1 MNARSRDEL
10 MTNNMHNS
18 SKPYSTFD
26 QDSQMK
32 NSRSTASYLRA
43 DIQKLKEEHLF
54 HNLSKQIES
63 TSKLLNLS
71 QDEKDDTL
79 STADRYD
86 LKAYQFN

>member
-1 MNARSRDEL
+1 
-10 MTNNMHNS
+10 
-18 SKPYSTFD
+18 
-26 QDSQMK
+26 MK

-79 STADRYD
+79 STADKYD
-86 LKAYQFN
+86 LKAYQFNQYFPVPAKSKTDAEELEEERKKLGLQK